1 MEELLKKLS
10 ERMKRIEANQQLI
23 LKRLDE
29 SVIYPEL
36 KDNNSK
42 SKNKNE
48 AAEEIEELVHIL
60 LNGSRIQEKFNLAVV
75 PQRHRIKAYLRTGD
89 PEAFKGLKRKV

>member
-1 MEELLKKLS
+1 MEELLQKLS

-29 SVIYPEL
+29 SVIYPKL

-42 SKNKNE
+42 SKNKKE
-48 AAEEIEELVHIL
+48 EEIEELVHIL
-60 LNGSRIQEKFNLAVV
+60 LNSSRIHEKFNLAVV

-89 PEAFKGLKRKV
+89 PEAIKGLKRKV